1 MQRWLS
7 RTSSLFSV
15 RTHRRNWTQR
25 AGGLVEAELPANPMR
40 LLDEWLAAALE
51 QGHIIERGFVLATSN
66 DEEGPTARTV
76 VCRDVCE
83 DSGSITFGTN
93 PNSLKGR
100 SLRDEPR
107 CEAVFR
113 WGTRQVRLRGTCAVD
128 DDNTEEMFRTLP
140 RAARV
145 SLELLNPVGQGNDV
159 SEAKHQE
166 LLAAVE
172 ASSSD
177 PQAPPAT
184 FSAYRIT
191 ASTLEFY
198 QSLREDF
205 IVDRFLYVRDGA
217 SWNPP
222 LRLAG

>member
-15 RTHRRNWTQR
+15 RTHRRNWTQK
-25 AGGLVEAELPANPMR
+25 AGGLVEAELPANPML
-40 LLDEWLAAALE
+40 LLDEWLAAALRD
-51 QGHIIERGFVLATSN
+51 GHIIERGFVLATSCA
-66 DEEGPTARTV
+66 DEGPTARTV

-83 DSGSITFGTN
+83 DGSITFGTCFK
-93 PNSLKGR
+93 SLKGR

-113 WGTRQVRLRGTCAVD
+113 WGTRQVRLRGKCEKDAALTA
-128 DDNTEEMFRTLP
+128 EMFRTLP

-145 SLELLNPVGQGNDV
+145 SLELLNPIGQGHDV

-166 LLAAVE
+166 LLADVE
-172 ASSSD
+172 ASSLD
-177 PQAPPAT
+177 PQTPPET
-184 FSAYRIT
+184 FTAYRIT

-217 SWNPP
+217 AWSPP
-222 LRLAG
+222 VRLAG

>member
-25 AGGLVEAELPANPMR
+25 AGGLVEAELPANPML
-40 LLDEWLAAALE
+40 LLDEWLAAALKD
-51 QGHIIERGFVLATSN
+51 GHIIERGFVLATSTP
-66 DEEGPTARTV
+66 EEGPTARTV

-83 DSGSITFGTN
+83 DGSITFGTN

-100 SLRDEPR
+100 SLKEEPR

-166 LLAAVE
+166 LLADVE
-172 ASSSD
+172 ASSLD

-184 FSAYRIT
+184 FTAYRIT

-217 SWNPP
+217 AWSPP
-222 LRLAG
+222 VRLAG